1 MMFKKYFILSFFI
14 SVFLFA
20 SLPLAILAQTNS
32 LTVNTVGNSTSQNA
46 LKPSVKQ
53 NTLIEEEI
61 NKVRA
66 DMNNK
71 IALLKDAKNKD
82 AANKVIAQIDNTNK
96 VWAAHFNDI
105 LDKLDA
111 ILDKIKS
118 RSQKAVLNGQD
129 ATAVNSAI
137 QKASDSIASAR
148 LSITNQAQKIYT
160 INKVTIAIPVSTESG
175 QNLLI
180 SKLRT
185 QFENVRNQLFKD
197 LMALRDGS
205 IKDAR
210 TNVQDAL
217 QILSKI
223 PNIDKEPT
231 SNANK
236 Y

>member
-1 MMFKKYFILSFFI
+1 MFKKYFILSFFI